1 MKIFFE
7 IALEEKLTNLGIAK
21 ALTETHLSV
30 KDLWMISRYLSV
42 YCDEM
47 LFIDHPTEKGGEEE

>member
-21 ALTETHLSV
+21 ALTETHLSAQ
-30 KDLWMISRYLSV
+30 DLWMISRYLSV
-42 YCDEM
+42 YCEET
-47 LFIDHPTEKGGEEE
+47 LFVDHPTEKGGAEE